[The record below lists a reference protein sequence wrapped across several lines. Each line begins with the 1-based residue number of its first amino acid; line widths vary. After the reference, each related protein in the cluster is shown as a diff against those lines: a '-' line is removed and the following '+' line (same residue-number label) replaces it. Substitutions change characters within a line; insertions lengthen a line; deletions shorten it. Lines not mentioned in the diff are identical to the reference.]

1 MAKVTCK
8 CGELL
13 SNSMAPNDVELT
25 VYTDFEWDE
34 ILAVDTVNTW
44 EIPMPKYSVWRCPK
58 CEQIYVFEK
67 GNDKAIKEYALV
79 KE

>member
-1 MAKVTCK
+1 MARMSCR

-13 SNSMAPNDVELT
+13 SNTMAPNDIELI
-25 VYTDFEWDE
+25 VYTDFEWDN
-34 ILAVDTVNTW
+34 ILAVDTINTW
-44 EIPMPKYSVWRCPK
+44 EIPMPKYIVWRCPK

-79 KE
+79 TE